1 MTPREFVLGRHRQE
15 PRAARE
21 PSTLGM
27 FMVSME
33 LLVAAMLLAIGVH
46 FLMAPTEPDAVAYG
60 LFVAIALV
68 MFDAVRR
75 VINIARGKAP
85 A

>member
-1 MTPREFVLGRHRQE
+1 MSPRQFALGRHRHDTNASHQ
-15 PRAARE
+15 
-21 PSTLGM
+21 PSSLGM

-46 FLMAPTEPDAVAYG
+46 FLTVATEPDAVAYG
-60 LFVAIALV
+60 LLVATALL
-68 MFDAVRR
+68 MFDLVRR
-75 VINIARGKAP
+75 VINIARGRAP

>member
-1 MTPREFVLGRHRQE
+1 MSPRQFAIGRHRHDTDTASQ
-15 PRAARE
+15 
-21 PSTLGM
+21 PSSLGM

-33 LLVAAMLLAIGVH
+33 LLVAAMLLAIGIH
-46 FLMAPTEPDAVAYG
+46 FLTVATEPDAVAYG
-60 LFVAIALV
+60 MFVAIVLL
-68 MFDAVRR
+68 MFDVVRR

>member
-1 MTPREFVLGRHRQE
+1 MNPRQLAIGRHRHDMA
-15 PRAARE
+15 RAHQ
-21 PSTLGM
+21 PSSLGM

-46 FLMAPTEPDAVAYG
+46 FLTVTTEPDAVAYG
-60 LFVAIALV
+60 LFVATGLLMLDV
-68 MFDAVRR
+68 VRR

>member
-1 MTPREFVLGRHRQE
+1 MNPRQFAIGRHRHNSDT
-15 PRAARE
+15 ARQ
-21 PSTLGM
+21 PSSLGM

-33 LLVAAMLLAIGVH
+33 LLVAAMLLAISIR
-46 FLMAPTEPDAVAYG
+46 FLTVVTEPDAVAYG
-60 LFVAIALV
+60 MFVAIALL
-68 MFDAVRR
+68 MFDVVRR